1 MVSNVQNKIVCRWFV
16 TLPLEGVLNTLE
28 SMQNWMFDLI
38 LIEGSYISQK
48 WHILPIVSL
57 FMDAV
62 YVGTDWWKKYSG
74 RDYLG
79 V

>member
-48 WHILPIVSL
+48 
-57 FMDAV
+57 
-62 YVGTDWWKKYSG
+62 
-74 RDYLG
+74 
-79 V
+79 